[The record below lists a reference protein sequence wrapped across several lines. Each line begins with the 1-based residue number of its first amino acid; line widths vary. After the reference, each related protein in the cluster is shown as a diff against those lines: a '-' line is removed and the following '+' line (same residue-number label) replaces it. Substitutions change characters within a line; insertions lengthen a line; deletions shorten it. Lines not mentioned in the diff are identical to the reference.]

1 MGVCFGFSRIRR
13 IKNVYGQ
20 QLFLKRQVLSKQAL
34 VDHSQYGGSYTL
46 LLSSLINLSYP
57 QHHPLPPSLFVK
69 DQKSSTISPSAK
81 TPHIPQYYVSSLCG
95 TYQNHH
101 PFLDLIHFSLENTRL
116 TTCLIAYPCL
126 ALKLVFSSLHTPQCL
141 LLHY

>member
-1 MGVCFGFSRIRR
+1 M
-13 IKNVYGQ
+13 YGQ

-46 LLSSLINLSYP
+46 QLSSPINLSSP
-57 QHHPLPPSLFVK
+57 QHHHLPPPLFVK
-69 DQKSSTISPSAK
+69 DQKSLIISPSTK
-81 TPHIPQYYVSSLCG
+81 TPHTPQCYVSSLCG

-101 PFLDLIHFSLENTRL
+101 PFLDLIHFLLENTRL
-116 TTCLIAYPCL
+116 TITCHITYPCL
-126 ALKLVFSSLHTPQCL
+126 PLKLSFSSLHTSKC